1 MSADDLK
8 LISVLFFV
16 AALSLV
22 AGALLRGSVAA
33 ARPRHQV
40 LEFRLVRPESLVKP
54 VTPAEASGIIET
66 GMEAINP

>member
-1 MSADDLK
+1 MSAEDLK
-8 LISVLFFV
+8 LVSVGLSIV
-16 AALSLV
+16 ILSLV

-40 LEFRLVRPESLVKP
+40 LEFRLVMPESLVKP